1 MQFDYTKL
9 QMMPQEYFS
18 ALVYATSDGTA
29 ETFLAGVLHATG
41 APPPRSHPPPS
52 LAAHWLGLIAEQVTI
67 TVPMLAALNLAES
80 VEPPFQLPFL
90 QGLYAAFCEA
100 APPDLLPKAVLQ
112 GDADTGTANTPAVY
126 RGTVN
131 GKVGYWR
138 EGPAKGDVT
147 WFYSNDDL
155 QNIGIT
161 AGEPGLIYISNHI
174 QKFRHPHDAQVIQ
187 NQAPNGYVDVDTRTL
202 YPFPSAGD
210 TTERW
215 QRRTSAVID
224 NLMSRGGHLN
234 TDLKQQLATIK
245 VTEHSTKR
253 RRGTCAM
260 CRFTRTLTHSA
271 ILRGAL
277 PRSIGSQCATR
288 LEFAIRLARVNP
300 GSDPTAVLDDLHTVL

>member
-1 MQFDYTKL
+1 
-9 QMMPQEYFS
+9 MMPQEYFS

-131 GKVGYWR
+131 GKVGYWQPLVSSGR
-138 EGPAKGDVT
+138 C
-147 WFYSNDDL
+147 S
-155 QNIGIT
+155 
-161 AGEPGLIYISNHI
+161 
-174 QKFRHPHDAQVIQ
+174 
-187 NQAPNGYVDVDTRTL
+187 
-202 YPFPSAGD
+202 PSRG
-210 TTERW
+210 TTSPVSSPKAMLSSGMLSAS
-215 QRRTSAVID
+215 SAVSCSQ
-224 NLMSRGGHLN
+224 NS
-234 TDLKQQLATIK
+234 
-245 VTEHSTKR
+245 
-253 RRGTCAM
+253 
-260 CRFTRTLTHSA
+260 LT
-271 ILRGAL
+271 
-277 PRSIGSQCATR
+277 SIESSVSSSV
-288 LEFAIRLARVNP
+288 FW
-300 GSDPTAVLDDLHTVL
+300 